1 MLVRIKANQINY
13 AVDILGKRYR
23 SFQTLTSDMSAII
36 VKAEL
41 QIEIMK
47 MMFYNPI
54 AFNKK
59 LRSFFQIMY

>member
-1 MLVRIKANQINY
+1 MVRIKANQINY

-47 MMFYNPI
+47 MMFYKPI